1 LIAFKKTNNF
11 FSTREE
17 MMSPSPFVEEIAQDF
32 EEDVNAIRI
41 KKLLHFVCYGIWEN
55 NLSNLIEIQMSD
67 LIVRLIN
74 VHPDIEELES
84 ALDSIVCRINKAD
97 EYTVIANTILAKLN
111 PIYEAD
117 NKEINGRSEEAKD
130 NAQVPPV
137 PYAWDPED
145 SSNQKRFFEIRMK
158 IMQQTN
164 PLRAKILIFS
174 TLYRRFYGHDKD
186 WLMVREKSLDEM
198 LRYLCSVC
206 TTPQQ
211 LQEKLYNTAQN
222 LENTQE
228 NMQAAKT
235 IIQAMMPCYENVSQ
249 DQSTRIDAT
258 KSTSQEWISHSQTGS
273 ENESADED
281 SDRIEVSHIVTKQQ
295 TAATIENSDTQIAT
309 KTSENT
315 SNQNQEQE
323 DEDDREMSVLDEAT
337 VAMPMTEGKQSTSS
351 QNATHTKNNEEIETT
366 QFFQSPQKTDSLAHQ
381 ITYSLRDKLNLEAE
395 LQGKVEDYVRQFI
408 NDLETKLQ
416 NLEQQLDETLVDRTA
431 EEKLFWKHKALQEFM
446 VKVQH
451 NTDRFIDI
459 LKNMKTDDR
468 ERLNL
473 PELQEKKTN
482 YNVEKT
488 KSSSTTTKPSRE
500 KTQKPSKAD
509 RQKVISLAQQG
520 NPKAIAAL
528 TNKFLANKDIN
539 TLVAIRSGCLH
550 VILESTERWHPK
562 QLVPGLRK
570 YILEL
575 KLNHIELVK
584 IHLREPGAKTAVW
597 TKEFPYKTTT
607 SSPTNVSQSR

>member
-1 LIAFKKTNNF
+1 MG
-11 FSTREE
+11 S
-17 MMSPSPFVEEIAQDF
+17 SPFVEAIAKEF

-67 LIVRLIN
+67 LIVRLID
-74 VHPDIEELES
+74 VHPDIEELQS

-111 PIYEAD
+111 PLYEAD
-117 NKEINGRSEEAKD
+117 TRDIDGQSEEAKD
-130 NAQVPPV
+130 NTQVPPIL
-137 PYAWDPED
+137 YAWDPED
-145 SSNQKRFFEIRMK
+145 SSNQERFFDIRMK

-186 WLMVREKSLDEM
+186 WLVVREKSLDEM
-198 LRYLCSVC
+198 LRYLCSVY
-206 TTPQQ
+206 TTPQK
-211 LQEKLYNTAQN
+211 LQEKLYNTAKN
-222 LENTQE
+222 LENPQE

-249 DQSTRIDAT
+249 PQSTRIDAT
-258 KSTSQEWISHSQTGS
+258 QSTPQDGDFHSQTVS
-273 ENESADED
+273 EDKSADED
-281 SDRIEVSHIVTKQQ
+281 SESMEISHIATKQQ
-295 TAATIENSDTQIAT
+295 TAETIENSDSQIAT

-315 SNQNQEQE
+315 PKQNQEQE
-323 DEDDREMSVLDEAT
+323 DEDEQEMSVLDEAT

-351 QNATHTKNNEEIETT
+351 SNASHTKNNEEIEST
-366 QFFQSPQKTDSLAHQ
+366 QVLQSPKKSGSLVHQ
-381 ITYSLRDKLNLEAE
+381 ITDSLRDKLNLEAE
-395 LQGKVEDYVRQFI
+395 LQEKVEDYVRQVI

-416 NLEQQLDETLVDRTA
+416 NLEQQLDRKLTNQSA

-446 VKVQH
+446 VKIQN
-451 NTDRFIDI
+451 NTDRFLDI
-459 LKNMKTDDR
+459 LKNMKTADR

-473 PELQEKKTN
+473 PELEEKKTTH
-482 YNVEKT
+482 NVET
-488 KSSSTTTKPSRE
+488 NKSASSTTQPSLE
-500 KTQKPSKAD
+500 KTQKPSKAN

-528 TNKFLANKDIN
+528 TNKFLSNKDIN

-550 VILESTERWHPK
+550 VILESTEKWPPK

-597 TKEFPYKTTT
+597 TKEFPYKTATG
-607 SSPTNVSQSR
+607 SPTNVSQSR